1 MKKLFTSLIAL
12 AAVASAGA
20 FTSQEVSDLSQ
31 IVDGGT
37 YVFLNQHPDG
47 NRVMTLSDDG
57 STITFATYS
66 DETTAVANTKC
77 HWLLT
82 KTEDYTCAHTGYTS
96 DNHKGIFFISQDGN
110 YWKHATSAS
119 ISTVTTPG
127 DIATYF
133 EFIKLSTNAGGSLSS
148 DSQYFSIL
156 GNWQSSISTV
166 MSCLV
171 LDANGS
177 ANQYSAR
184 TDASVTYTASNYYT
198 TYSQYFKIYRI
209 VYTTAEKLAK
219 LKETYLE
226 KLTGLSN
233 FGAYANSNYEAQIQ
247 AVTASTDNDLAAAET
262 KMQTIV
268 NQAWEAVATYYN
280 NKYVVLLNYGN
291 HTESGRTDQYLCL
304 SPASNDYAGNSATI
318 TGATIWRLETAISN
332 GAVVV
337 KLRNPYAGTY
347 IGLTTNSGN
356 LPMAAEGSEYTLI
369 AVGAQQEG
377 YDHVF
382 FRNGDLNIHYNGS
395 DYAKDY
401 TGTGGYSQWLI
412 IPCSDEQIANITEQM
427 KSAVLDTTLGYE
439 ISDQLNC
446 YTTSEATVEAFKS
459 AKATFETAANE
470 SNDFDAFCTAYR
482 TAESAISS
490 AISGSTFSLN
500 MPQSGRYLRIYT
512 APAWCA
518 ANAWTTAPYL
528 TCTNTVVDSNP
539 YATFATAKD
548 ATSIMY
554 FTGEGL
560 IAYTNGRYA
569 KSSSGKSM
577 IYFTSDDE
585 DASANTGATLSFIEG
600 DGEAGTYSVKY
611 SGTRYMY
618 TGTGLYTNGGSS
630 NSGGGYNFQLEYV
643 DELPLT
649 IGSDGAAT
657 FCAPVAVTI
666 PSGTDCKFFTATLS
680 GTDLTIT
687 PVNAGTECA
696 AHTPIF
702 VQGAADTTVNF
713 PINYDAPEA
722 ESDENT
728 VATFYAN
735 TAWSS
740 FSEQEGYLTY
750 MPTTATAT
758 ETETDSSASAAPAI
772 RRAASETTDATVAFA
787 KLAAGGD
794 ITANVPILNVPTSS
808 IGNSEPVETFT
819 IDLSVTVP
827 DTFSLVSVV
836 TSINEVNADAAAQQP
851 IYDLQGRRVTS
862 TPTHGIFI
870 FGNKIRRI

>member
-133 EFIKLSTNAGGSLSS
+133 EFIKLTTYGGGSLSS

-156 GNWQSSISTV
+156 GNWQSSISTL

-171 LDANGS
+171 LDASGS

-209 VYTTAEKLAK
+209 VYTTAEKLAQ
-219 LKETYLE
+219 LKTTYKAQLPDASVYGI
-226 KLTGLSN
+226 TDNTDYS
-233 FGAYANSNYEAQIQ
+233 AQID
-247 AVTASTDNDLAAAET
+247 AVTATSESQLTTAETTMQNIVAAAQQVIT
-262 KMQTIV
+262 S
-268 NQAWEAVATYYN
+268 
-280 NKYVVLLNYGN
+280 KYVGKYY
-291 HTESGRTDQYLCL
+291 TFQ
-304 SPASNDYAGNSATI
+304 ASGNSCYLKNDGTNV
-318 TGATIWRLETAISN
+318 SN
-332 GAVVV
+332 SIE
-337 KLRNPYAGTY
+337 LDPYAVWKVESATVTGSQLDVVLYSPSHQRYLGSLTSWSSNTVMPVVTSLEDAVPY
-347 IGLTTNSGN
+347 SVIPIVSGNDSKVALATTKFSSTTNCIHINNDVTS
-356 LPMAAEGSEYTLI
+356 I
-369 AVGAQQEG
+369 AGKAC
-377 YDHVF
+377 YWS
-382 FRNGDLNIHYNGS
+382 YSGS
-395 DYAKDY
+395 DN
-401 TGTGGYSQWLI
+401 SQWNVSEVDIDQVRDMLQGI
-412 IPCSDEQIANITEQM
+412 GDAF
-427 KSAVLDTTLGYE
+427 DTTLNHYSC
-439 ISDQLNC
+439 SDA
-446 YTTSEATVEAFKS
+446 ATQSIAALKE
-459 AKATFETAANE
+459 AANDDSKTIDE
-470 SNDFDAFCTAYR
+470 LCKAYNDNYSTIY
-482 TAESAISS
+482 SS
-490 AISGSTFSLN
+490 ETTLN

-649 IGSDGAAT
+649 IGSDGAAS

-666 PSGTDCKFFTATLS
+666 PSGTDCKFFTASLS

-713 PINYDAPEA
+713 AINYDATEA

-758 ETETDSSASAAPAI
+758 ETETETDSSASAAPAI
-772 RRAASETTDATVAFA
+772 RRVASETNDATVAFA

-794 ITANVPILNVPTSS
+794 ITANVPILNVATSS
-808 IGNSEPVETFT
+808 IGNSEAVETFT
-819 IDLSVTVP
+819 IDLSVTEP

-836 TSINEVNADAAAQQP
+836 TSINEVNADAAAAQP

>member
-20 FTSQEVSDLSQ
+20 YEANQVTDLSQ

-37 YVFLNQHPDG
+37 YAIVLCHGAG
-47 NRVMTLSDDG
+47 NRILSVDATAG
-57 STITFATYS
+57 TASFAS
-66 DETTAVANTKC
+66 VGDNETSAILSSNN
-77 HWLLT
+77 HWVLEQQT
-82 KTEDYTCAHTGYTS
+82 DYTCEHSAYTS
-96 DNHKGIFFISQDGN
+96 DCHSGNIFAFKQGAQYYSYSSSALVSSPSSDANARFDIIKFSSTPSGLDGDGYFALVRGWSTNFANIFVEVRGSDGN
-110 YWKHATSAS
+110 YGMRTRAISDNISELSYATE
-119 ISTVTTPG
+119 STG
-127 DIATYF
+127 
-133 EFIKLSTNAGGSLSS
+133 
-148 DSQYFSIL
+148 
-156 GNWQSSISTV
+156 
-166 MSCLV
+166 
-171 LDANGS
+171 
-177 ANQYSAR
+177 YSG
-184 TDASVTYTASNYYT
+184 VF
-198 TYSQYFKIYRI
+198 QIYRI
-209 VYTTAEKLAK
+209 TLSTAEKLAQ
-219 LKETYLE
+219 LKTTYKEQLPDASVYGI
-226 KLTGLSN
+226 TDN
-233 FGAYANSNYEAQIQ
+233 TDYAAQID
-247 AVTASTDNDLAAAET
+247 AVTATSESQLTTAETAMQNIVAAAQQVIT
-262 KMQTIV
+262 S
-268 NQAWEAVATYYN
+268 
-280 NKYVVLLNYGN
+280 KYVGKYY
-291 HTESGRTDQYLCL
+291 TFQ
-304 SPASNDYAGNSATI
+304 ASGNSCYLKNDGSNI
-318 TGATIWRLETAISN
+318 TNSIELD
-332 GAVVV
+332 
-337 KLRNPYAGTY
+337 PYAVWKVESATVNGSELDFVLYSPSRQTY
-347 IGLTTNSGN
+347 IGSLSSWSSNTVV
-356 LPMAAEGSEYTLI
+356 PMVTSLED
-369 AVGAQQEG
+369 AVPYAVIPMES
-377 YDHVF
+377 
-382 FRNGDLNIHYNGS
+382 GS
-395 DYAKDY
+395 DSKVAFQTTKFSSTYNYIHINNAVSTIAGKSCYWSYSDSPN
-401 TGTGGYSQWLI
+401 SQWLVSEVDI
-412 IPCSDEQIANITEQM
+412 DQVRDMLQGIGDAFGTTLNHYSCSDAATQSIAALKE
-427 KSAVLDTTLGYE
+427 
-439 ISDQLNC
+439 
-446 YTTSEATVEAFKS
+446 
-459 AKATFETAANE
+459 AANDN
-470 SNDFDAFCTAYR
+470 SKTIDDLCKAYNDNYSTIY
-482 TAESAISS
+482 SS
-490 AISGSTFSLN
+490 ETTLN

-713 PINYDAPEA
+713 AINYDATEA
-722 ESDENT
+722 SAASDDDEST
-728 VATFYAN
+728 PTFYAN

-808 IGNSEPVETFT
+808 IGNSEAVETFT
-819 IDLSVTVP
+819 IDLSVTEP

-836 TSINEVNADAAAQQP
+836 TSINEVNADAAAAQP